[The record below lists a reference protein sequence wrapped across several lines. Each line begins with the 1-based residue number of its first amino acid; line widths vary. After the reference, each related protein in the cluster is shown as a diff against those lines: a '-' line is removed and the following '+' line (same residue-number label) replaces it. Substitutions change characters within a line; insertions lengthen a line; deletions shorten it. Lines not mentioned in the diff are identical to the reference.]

1 MAPRG
6 GSRGRVV
13 ALVGAALIA
22 AACSSTPAVTPAGSP
37 LGSPPVTSSTGSET
51 PAFPTVPPVDPDSIA
66 KAATAEV
73 DLIHAMRAELGVAAA
88 VGADG
93 DAALVAVDA
102 AEQTFGEAFLPAA
115 AADNGLDLGATSSV
129 QLAAFTASN
138 LYDWAGGQLGRG
150 STTISATLALG
161 TEFLDRADKGIDIP
175 GYMKE
180 ETYGSTT
187 GDTTESVKISST
199 LWVKAGN
206 GQLAVDV
213 DQTSSATLKQNDN
226 LVGLLNGDGKGHVDI
241 GGCPD
246 ASGNIQGKIDVTI
259 SELWSSGGK
268 TGTTDRKV
276 TGTFTISANNA
287 ATLSGISAHI
297 TTAGSGTNG
306 AGGSWT
312 AGSTIGWG
320 TGEPATVT
328 SNGATQEQVNQTT
341 GAASIVFFILANA
354 ASKAEEY
361 WRSGKCVELKSNRES
376 GEVNPEEEISLQI
389 DAVSKVDGKQVKG
402 PIAATFSGK
411 ESLDPLGQPQ
421 QAPATYQF
429 KAGKDE
435 GDVGTIQ
442 LQQTSVRGIGK
453 LTLEFKVGGGLT
465 VTASG
470 TVNYT
475 GFSLKLSIPTTK
487 LVAQSSDEQG
497 TVYTASAQVTVT
509 GKFAFTGCTTKAVN
523 FTSTAS
529 VTVRVN
535 AAAPDLALVG
545 IAPDVSMTTQK
556 ITTICDKYPATFSS
570 GSAAII
576 WFGIF
581 VGASALASVTIDSP
595 TKLTGSGGA
604 SGTVTI
610 ARTKAT

>member
-1 MAPRG
+1 MTPRG
-6 GSRGRVV
+6 RTRGRFA
-13 ALVGAALIA
+13 ALIGAALIA

-37 LGSPPVTSSTGSET
+37 GASAPAASSGESET
-51 PAFPTVPPVDPDSIA
+51 PAFPTVPPVDPQSVV

-73 DLIHAMRAELGVAAA
+73 ELIHAMRAELGVAIA

-93 DAALVAVDA
+93 DAALVAVDS

-115 AADNGLDLGATSSV
+115 AADNGLDLGATSTV

-138 LYDWAGGQLGRG
+138 LYDWAGGELGRG
-150 STTISATLALG
+150 STTISASLALG
-161 TEFLDRADKGIDIP
+161 TTFLDRADKGIDIP

-187 GDTTESVKISST
+187 GNTTESVKISST

-206 GQLAVDV
+206 GKLAVDV
-213 DQTSSATLKQNDN
+213 DQTSSATLKQNGN
-226 LVGLLNGDGKGHVDI
+226 LVGLLNGDGKGHVDV

-246 ASGNIQGKIDVTI
+246 AGGKIEGTIDMTI

-276 TGTFTISANNA
+276 TGTFTISANGA
-287 ATLSGISAHI
+287 ATLSGITAHI

-306 AGGSWT
+306 AGGAWT
-312 AGSTIGWG
+312 AGSKIGWG
-320 TGEPATVT
+320 TGEPAIVT
-328 SNGATQEQVNQTT
+328 SNGATEEQVNQTT

-354 ASKAEEY
+354 ASKAEDY
-361 WRSGKCVELKSNRES
+361 WRSGKCVELKSSRES
-376 GEVNPEEEISLQI
+376 GEVKPEEQISLQI
-389 DAVSKVDGKQVKG
+389 DAKSKQDGNPVAG
-402 PIAATFSGK
+402 PITAAFSGK
-411 ESLDPLGQPQ
+411 ESLDPSGTPQ
-421 QAPATYQF
+421 EAPAAFQF

-465 VTASG
+465 VAASG
-470 TVNYT
+470 SLSYS
-475 GFSLKLSIPTTK
+475 GFSLKFSIPPTK
-487 LVAQSSDEQG
+487 LVVQSSDEQG

-509 GKFAFTGCTTKAVN
+509 GKFTYSGCTTKAVN

-529 VTVRVN
+529 VTARVN
-535 AAAPDLALVG
+535 SATPDIALAG
-545 IAPDVSMTTQK
+545 IAPNGSMASQK
-556 ITTICDKYPATFSS
+556 ITTICYKNPATFPS
-570 GSAAII
+570 GPAAII

-581 VGASALASVTIDSP
+581 VSPSGLVSVTIDSP
-595 TKLTGSGGA
+595 TKLSGSGGA
-604 SGTVTI
+604 SGTLTI
-610 ARTKAT
+610 ARATST